1 MQSYLE
7 NHPPTIPKIIKMQ
20 DPNRKKYMIEIYSVF
35 RKTLFA
41 KKSRPDYL
49 NWQLLESD
57 DPTEEVPFNLEE
69 AAQWIAGASGRSLHN
84 RGHPTERPPC
94 IPLATANPS

>member
-1 MQSYLE
+1 
-7 NHPPTIPKIIKMQ
+7 
-20 DPNRKKYMIEIYSVF
+20 MIEIYSVF